1 MKHRVAALQF
11 NPSMF
16 EPEAT
21 LDRLEAMTIEA
32 AQQGARLI
40 LHPEMGATGY
50 CWQSREEIAPF
61 VETVPG
67 PITDRFQRIAA
78 KFDCW
83 IAVGLAEVEPST
95 GVFYNTLVLVGPDG
109 VAGKYRK
116 THSYI
121 AEPAWAKDG
130 DLGFTVV
137 ETPIGKIGMIICM
150 DVVYFESV
158 RLQALQGAD
167 VICLPVNWAG
177 EKSPAGSWM
186 ARAIENGV
194 TMVVANRSD
203 IERDVTFCGQ
213 SCVIGP
219 DGVAQAILP
228 DGEGIVFGEYESPAS
243 DREHRLSGRRP
254 DLYTSITR
262 NAYLWHPEAFH
273 GRYGMTP
280 LPEGRASRIAAG
292 QFVPVTGDI
301 EGNLATITELAVQA
315 TGADLLV
322 LPELALTGAVDGAN
336 AAAMAELC
344 ATVGIDGLRVIAN
357 NAGITLVAGVIDRDD
372 DGRLFNA
379 AVVIDGMG
387 VRAIARKAHLGAGDC
402 GWATPGDRP
411 LTWVDLPLGR
421 VGVLLGDD
429 LRYPEAARVLAIEG
443 ADVLAVPTNL
453 SWPVP
458 TGGTPGAENFILP
471 RQQARENKV
480 YLAMANGA
488 GIARTSGVF
497 GPDPEGHPE
506 DESLIDCTGFALV
519 THTIDTSSPDPRF
532 PTNPIRRKDTL
543 RMRQPFW
550 YDALQV

>member
-11 NPSMF
+11 NPIMF
-16 EPEAT
+16 EPEAN
-21 LDRLEAMTIEA
+21 LARLEAMTIEA

-40 LHPEMGATGY
+40 LHPEMGVTGY

-61 VETVPG
+61 VEPVPG
-67 PITDRFQRIAA
+67 PITDRFQAIAA
-78 KFDCW
+78 EYDCW
-83 IAVGLAEVEPST
+83 IAVGLAEVEPGT
-95 GVFYNTLVLVGPDG
+95 GIFYNTLALIGPDG

-137 ETPIGKIGMIICM
+137 ETPIGNIGMIVCM
-150 DVVYFESV
+150 DVVYFETV

-186 ARAIENGV
+186 ARAVENGI

-203 IERDVTFCGQ
+203 TERDVTFCGQ

-219 DGVAQAILP
+219 DGVAQAILSG
-228 DGEGIVFGEYESPAS
+228 GEGIVFGEFESPAPERS
-243 DREHRLSGRRP
+243 RRLRDRRP
-254 DLYTSITR
+254 DLYRSLTR

-273 GRYGMTP
+273 GRYGIAP
-280 LPEGRASRIAAG
+280 LPKGRASRIAAG
-292 QFVPVTGDI
+292 QFVPVAGDI
-301 EGNLATITELAVQA
+301 EGNLATITELASQVV
-315 TGADLLV
+315 GVDLLV
-322 LPELALTGAVDGAN
+322 LPELALTGSVDATN
-336 AAAMAELC
+336 AAAFAELC
-344 ATVGIDGLRVIAN
+344 TTVGIDGLRVIAS
-357 NAGITLVAGVIDRDD
+357 NAGITLVAGVIERAE
-372 DGRLFNA
+372 DGRLFNSA
-379 AVVIDGMG
+379 AVIDGSG
-387 VRAIARKAHLGAGDC
+387 VRAMARKAHLGAGDC

-411 LTWVDLPLGR
+411 LAWIDLPLGR

-429 LRYPEAARVLAIEG
+429 LRHPESARVLAIEG
-443 ADVLAVPTNL
+443 ADVLAVPANL
-453 SWPVP
+453 PWPPP

-488 GIARTSGVF
+488 GVARTSGVF

-506 DESLIDCTGFALV
+506 DESLIGDDGAAV
-519 THTIDTSSPDPRF
+519 VVHSIDTTSPDPNF

-550 YDALQV
+550 YDPLQV